1 MADDFWFT
9 TKLDRLPPTEKLTD
23 PKERVVRQEIPS
35 KKRRKKGGQEITA
48 EVNQDKEEGREDSS
62 KDKPS
67 GKIVDIV
74 I

>member
-1 MADDFWFT
+1 MTDDFWFY
-9 TKLDRLPPTEKLTD
+9 TKLDRLSPTEKLTD

-35 KKRRKKGGQEITA
+35 KKKRKKGEQEIPA
-48 EVNQDKEEGREDSS
+48 EVNPKKKEGMDDPS

>member
-1 MADDFWFT
+1 MTDDFWFT

-23 PKERVVRQEIPS
+23 PKERVVRREIPS
-35 KKRRKKGGQEITA
+35 KKKGKKGEQEIPV
-48 EVNQDKEEGREDSS
+48 EVNQEKEEGTEDSS